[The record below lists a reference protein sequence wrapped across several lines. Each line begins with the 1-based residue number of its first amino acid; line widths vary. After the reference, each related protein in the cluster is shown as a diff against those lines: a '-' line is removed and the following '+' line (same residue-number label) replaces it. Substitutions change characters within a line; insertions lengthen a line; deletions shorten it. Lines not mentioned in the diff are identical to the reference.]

1 MANFNTTSQGGRKE
15 DLANWISNISRDMT
29 PFMSSIGKGKA
40 SQTLHEW
47 STDTLAEA
55 QLQAAAE
62 GSDFKDSA
70 GPVIQKLNN
79 RTQIFTKGIT
89 VSGTLESED
98 KVGRKSEFKYQT
110 EKRGKEM
117 ARDVEATLI
126 SAQVNTASATAG
138 AADSP
143 TEGYTT
149 GARLMGGYQSFAG
162 VGLASSSS
170 TDGDSGGAGTGT
182 AVNATPGT
190 GASVWALD
198 ADTGAN
204 ADVAGAFSLDDI
216 NEVLRQ
222 INGETS
228 ATPNKVMMSTAN
240 KVKFSNL
247 VNSSGL
253 NTVRNIDEKG
263 KLRQSVDLYESDFG
277 NVEIVH
283 NYLMGDG
290 EVFVYDP
297 SQMSVNTLRPTHF
310 RNINE
315 TGDSLRS
322 YMVQE
327 ITFEAKSPT
336 GNGIIVG
343 CA

>member
-1 MANFNTTSQGGRKE
+1 
-15 DLANWISNISRDMT
+15 MT

-47 STDTLAEA
+47 STDTLADA
-55 QLQAAAE
+55 GLQAAAE
-62 GSDFKDSA
+62 GSDFSA
-70 GPVIQKLNN
+70 STGNTIQKLNN

-89 VSGTLESED
+89 VSGTLEAED

-126 SAQVNTASATAG
+126 SSQVSTASASASG
-138 AADSP
+138 NIAA
-143 TEGYTT
+143 

-162 VGLASSSS
+162 VAVA
-170 TDGDSGGAGTGT
+170 AGQ
-182 AVNATPGT
+182 A
-190 GASVWALD
+190 AL
-198 ADTGAN
+198 ADTQAAGDGSN
-204 ADVAGAFSLDDI
+204 VASEGTDAAAAFSLDDI
-216 NEVLRQ
+216 NEVLRA

-228 ATPNKVMMSTAN
+228 AAPNKVMMSTAN

-247 VNSSGL
+247 VNDTGL
-253 NTVRNIDEKG
+253 NTIRNIDEKG

-283 NYLMGDG
+283 NYLMGEG
-290 EVFVYDP
+290 EVFIYDP
-297 SQMSVNTLRPTHF
+297 STLSVNTLRPTHF

-336 GNGIIVG
+336 GNGSIVNV
-343 CA
+343 A